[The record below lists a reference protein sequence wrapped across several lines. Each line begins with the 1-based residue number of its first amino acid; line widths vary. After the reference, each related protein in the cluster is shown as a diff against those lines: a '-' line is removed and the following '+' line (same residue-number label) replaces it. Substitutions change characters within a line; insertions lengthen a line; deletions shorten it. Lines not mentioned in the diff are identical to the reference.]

1 MSLPAVL
8 DKNDEDYDEDI
19 AKEHEEWKK
28 ISPDLYE
35 FILSKQEEWPVMS
48 LQWIRGTG
56 DLLCGNFTPEDT
68 DENAEIFIVDA
79 YKKADERS
87 DWVKTSLDHQGDV
100 NRTRVSSNGKIC
112 ASINS
117 EGVVHVFEINP
128 LRALFELPHVHTD
141 GGYGLS
147 WSRDDPNKLATCADD
162 GSIVIWHI
170 ESNKKKSK
178 PICRTNLESGANE
191 VLWSPL
197 GINEVAVACE
207 DGNVYMF
214 KYSES
219 EQKLESTMTLKA
231 SSTAVITAAFNPY
244 ALHMLATGDMDGT
257 VAIWDLRSPENP
269 LHTIAGHEGA
279 CNVLKWS
286 PHVDGMFATAG
297 EDRQLAIWDLTKL
310 GQEQDPDEAED
321 AVPELLFQHAG
332 CVGPIKDFDWHPEDP
347 WVIATGDDANTIMLW
362 KPSKA
367 ARGMA
372 KLPKMPASFI

>member
-8 DKNDEDYDEDI
+8 DKNDEDYDPDV

-28 ISPDLYE
+28 ISPELYE

-48 LQWIRGTG
+48 LQWIRGTS
-56 DLLCGNFTPEDT
+56 DLLCGNFTPE
-68 DENAEIFIVDA
+68 ESGESAEIFIVDA
-79 YKKADERS
+79 FKKTDERS
-87 DWVKTSLDHQGDV
+87 EWVKSSFEHQGDV
-100 NRTRVSSNGKIC
+100 NRARVSSNATLG

-117 EGVVHVFEINP
+117 EGKVQIFNINP
-128 LRALFELPHVHTD
+128 SNALFELPHIHSD

-147 WSRDDPNKLATCADD
+147 WSISDPKKLATCADD
-162 GSIVIWHI
+162 GSIVVWHA

-178 PICRTNLESGANE
+178 AVGQTSLDNGAND
-191 VLWSPL
+191 VVWSPL
-197 GINEVAVACE
+197 DSNEIAVACE

-214 KYSES
+214 KVQEG
-219 EQKLESTMTLKA
+219 EEKLENTMTLNV

-244 ALHMLATGDMDGT
+244 APHMLATGDMDGT
-257 VAIWDLRSPENP
+257 VAIWDLRSPESP
-269 LHTIAGHEGA
+269 LHTIAGHDGA

-286 PHVDGMFATAG
+286 PHFDGVFATAG
-297 EDRQLAIWDLTKL
+297 EDKQLAVWDLTKL

-332 CVGPIKDFDWHPEDP
+332 CVGPIKDFDWHPKDP
-347 WVIATGDDANTIMLW
+347 WVMATGDDANTIMIW

-367 ARGMA
+367 ARGVA
-372 KLPKMPASFI
+372 RLPKMPASFI